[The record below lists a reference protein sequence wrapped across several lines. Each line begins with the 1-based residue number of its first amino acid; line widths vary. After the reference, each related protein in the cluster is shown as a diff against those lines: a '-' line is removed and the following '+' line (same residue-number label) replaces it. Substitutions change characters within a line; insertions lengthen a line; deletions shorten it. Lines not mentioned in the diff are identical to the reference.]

1 MEKIRLRQTNVWFFA
16 ERRNGM
22 SCYYKETKM
31 LYGGDYNP
39 EQWGREVWEEDMRLM
54 AQAHINIVTLNVF
67 SWASLQPD
75 EDTYDFAR
83 LDEIM
88 QLVRAN
94 GMKVCLA
101 TSTGAHPAWMAKRH
115 PDILRT
121 EKDGRKRKF
130 GGRHNSCPNSPTYR
144 KYAPRLAQKLAEH
157 YRDYDNIVAW
167 HVSNEYGGACY
178 CDECQKAFRVWLK
191 KKYGT
196 IEEVNRSYN
205 TAFWGHTFY
214 DWDEI
219 VLPDLQSEHFMD
231 EVTGMERT
239 MFQGISLDY
248 MRFNSDSILDCFR
261 LEYDA
266 IKKFTPDLPV
276 TTNLMTA
283 YKGLDYQKWAKS
295 MDFVS
300 WDNYPSA
307 ADSPDQIAFY
317 HDLMRGLDGQKPFVL
332 MEQAPSVTNWQQF
345 AKLKRPGEMRLMSY
359 QAVAHGAD
367 AIQFFQIRRS
377 IGACEKYHSAVIDH
391 VGTADTRVFREVTK
405 LGEELEKIGGLF
417 LDGKTPAKTAIL
429 FDWDNWWAVEYSSGP
444 SVRLKYL
451 DAVLDYYKAAYALN
465 VPVDIIST
473 DHSLEPY
480 QVVIA
485 PLLYMVKR
493 GYEEKLK
500 DYVRQGGNFVT
511 SYFSGIVDEHD
522 LVDCG
527 GYPGRLRELLG
538 VWVEESDALPFGEQ
552 NAITYS
558 GTRYPA
564 DLMCD
569 LMHLEGAQALANYE
583 EDFYAGTPA
592 VTVNKYGLGKAY
604 YVGTHSDEMFYQT
617 WMRELFAQTGI
628 SPIQHTPAGVEAA
641 VRENAGG
648 RYLFL
653 LNHTAEEKTVV
664 LEESYKDL
672 LNGRTYAKQEEI
684 VLEARG
690 VYLLGGCKVQ
700 GIK

>member
-1 MEKIRLRQTNVWFFA
+1 M
-16 ERRNGM
+16 G
-22 SCYYKETKM
+22 CYYKETKM

>member
-1 MEKIRLRQTNVWFFA
+1 
-16 ERRNGM
+16 M

-664 LEESYKDL
+664 LEESYQDL